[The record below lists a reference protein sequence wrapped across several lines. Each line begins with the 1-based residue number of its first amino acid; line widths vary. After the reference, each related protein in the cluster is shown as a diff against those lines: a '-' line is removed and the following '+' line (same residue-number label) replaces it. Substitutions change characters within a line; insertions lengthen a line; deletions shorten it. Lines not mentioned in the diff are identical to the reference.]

1 MRRSTL
7 EIVMGL
13 VVLAGAAGF
22 TALVYQLADLKTS
35 NGYEIGADFGTTG
48 GLVVGDDVRLSGIK
62 VGRIVSQTLD
72 PVTYT
77 ARINMQIDNSVKL
90 PEDSSARITA
100 ASLLGGNFEILPG
113 SSDELFRQGRLS
125 MIHAIRLAC
134 LTCWVNLFSRTMML
148 ARARA
153 VSGCLPL
160 SPGEYYSVRFVC
172 YFCSDQHDGLCPAA
186 PHRKAGLSGRRQV
199 TDPR

>member
-77 ARINMQIDNSVKL
+77 ARINMQIDYSVKL

-100 ASLLGGNFEILPG
+100 ASLLGGN
-113 SSDELFRQGRLS
+113 
-125 MIHAIRLAC
+125 
-134 LTCWVNLFSRTMML
+134 
-148 ARARA
+148 
-153 VSGCLPL
+153 
-160 SPGEYYSVRFVC
+160 
-172 YFCSDQHDGLCPAA
+172 
-186 PHRKAGLSGRRQV
+186 
-199 TDPR
+199 

>member
-22 TALVYQLADLKTS
+22 TGMLYQAADLNTS
-35 NGYEIGADFGTTG
+35 HGYAIGADFGTTG

-62 VGRIVSQTLD
+62 VGRIVSQSLD

-77 ARINMQIDNSVKL
+77 ARIDMQIDDNIKL

-100 ASLLGGNFEILPG
+100 ASLLGGNFLEILPG
-113 SSDELFRQGRLS
+113 SSDEVLEAGSVIYDTRDPVSLS
-125 MIHAIRLAC
+125 DL
-134 LTCWVNLFSRTMML
+134 L
-148 ARARA
+148 
-153 VSGCLPL
+153 GK
-160 SPGEYYSVRFVC
+160 FV
-172 YFCSDQHDGLCPAA
+172 FQNNDDGT
-186 PHRKAGLSGRRQV
+186 R
-199 TDPR
+199 